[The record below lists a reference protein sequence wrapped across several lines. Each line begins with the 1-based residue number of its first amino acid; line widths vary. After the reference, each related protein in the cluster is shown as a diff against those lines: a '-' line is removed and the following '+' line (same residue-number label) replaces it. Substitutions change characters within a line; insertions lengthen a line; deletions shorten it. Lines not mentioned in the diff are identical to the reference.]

1 MTPVIVVTGASQG
14 IGAAIA
20 TVLLAHGYSVVGV
33 GRDAAKLNAIAH
45 AHAHDRFTP
54 VVGDVR
60 NTETLDE
67 AVAVAEG
74 VGHLVGWVNN
84 AGVTFTERL
93 HEASDEAIT
102 QVLDINLLAVIRGSQ
117 RALATFI
124 RTSTPGS
131 IVNISSIHGQAAF
144 AGWSVYDAAK
154 GGMDALTRS
163 ICAEYGHLGIRCNAV
178 APGAVATEILDRL
191 VDQAD
196 DSIAFLDEVR
206 ALSPMRIVV
215 TAEQVGESVAWL
227 MSSAAGAINGQ
238 ILAVDGGALSRCA
251 SSAPDPLLRFPQG

>member
-1 MTPVIVVTGASQG
+1 MTSVVVVTGASQG
-14 IGAAIA
+14 IGEAIA
-20 TVLLAHGYSVVGV
+20 AVLMEHDLVVVGV
-33 GRDAAKLNAIAH
+33 GRDAAKLSALASAH
-45 AHAHDRFTP
+45 EHFTA

-60 NTETLDE
+60 SADTLDE
-67 AVAVAEG
+67 AVRTAEG
-74 VGHLVGWVNN
+74 LGNLVGWVNN

-93 HEASDEAIT
+93 HEASDDAIAR
-102 QVLDINLLAVIRGSQ
+102 VLDINLVAVIRGSQ
-117 RALATFI
+117 RALASFL
-124 RTSTPGS
+124 RSSTPGA

-191 VDQAD
+191 VDQAED
-196 DSIAFLDEVR
+196 AAEFLDEVR

-215 TAEQVGESVAWL
+215 SPRQVGESVAWL
-227 MSSAAGAINGQ
+227 LSDAAAAVNGQ
-238 ILAVDGGALSRCA
+238 ILAVDGGALSRCV
-251 SSAPDPLLRFPQG
+251 SSPPDPAIRFA

>member
-1 MTPVIVVTGASQG
+1 MTSVVVVTGASQG

-20 TVLLAHGYSVVGV
+20 VVLMRRGYAVVGV
-33 GRDAAKLNAIAH
+33 GRDVEKLRAFEGEH
-45 AHAHDRFTP
+45 GHFTA
-54 VVGDVR
+54 VIGDVR
-60 NTETLDE
+60 SADTLDE
-67 AVAVAEG
+67 AVRVAETLG
-74 VGHLVGWVNN
+74 TMVGWVNN

-93 HEASDEAIT
+93 HEASDEAISR
-102 QVLDINLLAVIRGSQ
+102 VLDINLHAVIRGSQ
-117 RALATFI
+117 RALASFL
-124 RTSTPGS
+124 RSSTAGS

-191 VDQAD
+191 VDESHDAE
-196 DSIAFLDEVR
+196 AFLNEVQ
-206 ALSPMRIVV
+206 ALSPMRIIV

-227 MSSAAGAINGQ
+227 LSDAAGAVNGQ
-238 ILAVDGGALSRCA
+238 ILAVDGGALSRCV
-251 SSAPDPLLRFPQG
+251 SSPPDPAIRFS